1 MMHSQKCS
9 LQIDK
14 NLNEFIDV
22 NYNICDFLS
31 GQVYQFVN
39 EKTVETY
46 FSNKKEK
53 VNKKLSYLRC
63 EISNSNFIG

>member
-1 MMHSQKCS
+1 MLSQKCS

-22 NYNICDFLS
+22 KYNICDFLS

-53 VNKKLSYLRC
+53 VNKKLRYLRC
-63 EISNSNFIG
+63 EIPNSNFIG

>member
-1 MMHSQKCS
+1 MLSQKCS

-22 NYNICDFLS
+22 KYNIYDFLS

-53 VNKKLSYLRC
+53 VNKKLRYLRC
-63 EISNSNFIG
+63 EIPNSNFIG

>member
-1 MMHSQKCS
+1 MNSQKCS

-22 NYNICDFLS
+22 KYNIYDFLS

-53 VNKKLSYLRC
+53 VNKKLRYLRC
-63 EISNSNFIG
+63 EIPNSNFIG